1 MAENVTIQ
9 LNITTGEILIQAPA
23 ESLDTIF
30 SKLES
35 FVPNM
40 VTVHE
45 KLVPD
50 EPNEDNETHETHSP
64 PDNGNFDKTKD
75 NSIPVED
82 IKGGSKK
89 KRSASSKK
97 PESFKMVELGL
108 EETQRQEFRK
118 FYTDK
123 SPRSQNEQILVI
135 MYWLK
140 NNANKDA
147 FSKDEIYT
155 GLKTVD
161 AKVPTRISSVMSN
174 LGIDGK
180 IISNDDGF
188 HLHHTGEDLVKFDLP
203 KKDGQK

>member
-40 VTVHE
+40 VAVHE
-45 KLVPD
+45 ELTSSETNDDNAIHGSPDDVNSSKSKD
-50 EPNEDNETHETHSP
+50 EPQPAEN
-64 PDNGNFDKTKD
+64 
-75 NSIPVED
+75 
-82 IKGGSKK
+82 IKGGTKK

-97 PESFKMVELGL
+97 PESYKMVELEL
-108 EETQRQEFRK
+108 NEAQRQDFRK

-123 SPRSQNEQILVI
+123 NPKSQNEQLLVI

-140 NNANKDA
+140 NNANKEA

-161 AKVPTRISSVMSN
+161 AKVPTRITSVLSN

-188 HLHHTGEDLVKFDLP
+188 HLHHTGEDFVKFDLP

>member
-40 VTVHE
+40 VEVHE
-45 KLVPD
+45 KLVSD
-50 EPNEDNETHETHSP
+50 EPNEKNDTQNSP
-64 PDNGNFDKTKD
+64 DDENSDKTKD
-75 NSIPVED
+75 NLPPVED
-82 IKGGSKK
+82 VKGGSKK
-89 KRSASSKK
+89 KRSSSSKK
-97 PESFKMVELGL
+97 PESLKMVELGL
-108 EETQRQEFRK
+108 EETQRQDFRK

-123 SPRSQNEQILVI
+123 NPKSQNEQILVI

-140 NNANKDA
+140 NNANKNA

-155 GLKTVD
+155 GLRTVD
-161 AKVPTRISSVMSN
+161 AKVPTRISSVLSN

-188 HLHHTGEDLVKFDLP
+188 HLHHTGEDFVKFDLP